1 MPDGETIEKLEI
13 RWKDGST
20 ITVDEPE
27 INRYHSFSQA
37 VSYDEPS
44 NSQESVDSQTDIS
57 LVAGFILLIVGVVI
71 VARRIKQ

>member
-20 ITVDEPE
+20 ITVEEPE

-37 VSYDEPS
+37 VHYDDPS
-44 NSQESVDSQTDIS
+44 TSQESLDSQTNIS
-57 LVAGFILLIVGVVI
+57 LVAGFVLLIVGVII
-71 VARRIKQ
+71 VARRIEQ